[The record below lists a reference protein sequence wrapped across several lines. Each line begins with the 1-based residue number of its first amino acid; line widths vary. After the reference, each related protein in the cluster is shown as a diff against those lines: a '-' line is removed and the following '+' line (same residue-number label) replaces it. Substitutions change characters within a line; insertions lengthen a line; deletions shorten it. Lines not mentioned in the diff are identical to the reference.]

1 MSQGEPQTASA
12 ADLQESIT
20 LDPFMYLT
28 VPLPI
33 AQYREFKLRY
43 ISRDP
48 DQPPVKVR
56 LLIGQNAPFQ
66 AVKDKL
72 AQLVKV
78 NPSHVSTRL

>member
-1 MSQGEPQTASA
+1 MSQGLSQPAFV
-12 ADLQESIT
+12 ADVQESIT

-33 AQYREFKLRY
+33 AQYREFKLHY
-43 ISRDP
+43 VSRDP

-56 LLIGQNAPFQ
+56 LLITQNSSLQ
-66 AVKDKL
+66 AVKEKL

-78 NPSHVSTRL
+78 NPSHVSA